1 MSCTNLYNL
10 QLPAEEIYQITQNLS
25 HIVIYMIK
33 LGFDLFKIPTNLA
46 VDIRAYWSKKNLQ
59 LIKVCHLIYHIIYL
73 FYLKIFNNNRKKE
86 QLLPLCFH
94 SLTVQLL
101 LKKMRKTQQ

>member
-10 QLPAEEIYQITQNLS
+10 QFPAEEIYQITQNLS

-59 LIKVCHLIYHIIYL
+59 LIKVRQLVYHIIYFIL
-73 FYLKIFNNNRKKE
+73 FKNI
-86 QLLPLCFH
+86 Q
-94 SLTVQLL
+94 
-101 LKKMRKTQQ
+101 